1 MSTIEQRRYSG
12 SGRRFFYSGGVLVSE
27 YVGESTPE
35 TDAWVEFEGVQRST
49 KKMDSRASLIS
60 VSTKSSSSL
69 QQSLSPARSISTISS
84 ELIESQSSTPSSPQ
98 ISIRIIDT
106 EESSV
111 LEPVSESLEEEPSAE
126 SEVSYTEQVLGEF
139 ICQYEQAETMSDW
152 DRITAEFQAAVKDSS
167 LDMDNHEVVER
178 LVEARQSSYTQIK
191 GQSPIYQ
198 RKLRR
203 SKHGLEEGSEATE
216 SVSDARPE
224 AKQSP
229 AMQKK
234 LSLLQQKKSK
244 QLEDSTGSIP
254 EKPELVSIEAGMK
267 VEAELDRLESPR
279 DSLLYAMGRV
289 DAIAHSLGT
298 YEAMQKWIKNF
309 CCQ

>member
-1 MSTIEQRRYSG
+1 
-12 SGRRFFYSGGVLVSE
+12 
-27 YVGESTPE
+27 VGDQSTPE

-111 LEPVSESLEEEPSAE
+111 LEPVSECLEEPSAE
-126 SEVSYTEQVLGEF
+126 SEVSYAEQVLGDF

-152 DRITAEFQAAVKDSS
+152 DRITAEFQAAVKGSS
-167 LDMDNHEVVER
+167 LDMDNHEAVER

-203 SKHGLEEGSEATE
+203 SKHGLEEGSESTE
-216 SVSDARPE
+216 SVSDVRPE
-224 AKQSP
+224 ARQSP

-234 LSLLQQKKSK
+234 LSLLKQKNNK
-244 QLEDSTGSIP
+244 QLEIP

-267 VEAELDRLESPR
+267 VEAELERLESPR

-289 DAIAHSLGT
+289 DAIAHSLSS
-298 YEAMQKWIKNF
+298 YEAMQK
-309 CCQ
+309 

>member
-1 MSTIEQRRYSG
+1 
-12 SGRRFFYSGGVLVSE
+12 
-27 YVGESTPE
+27 VGDQSTPE

-49 KKMDSRASLIS
+49 KKMDSRASLMS

-111 LEPVSESLEEEPSAE
+111 LEPVSECLEEPSAE

-152 DRITAEFQAAVKDSS
+152 DRITAEFQAAVKGSS
-167 LDMDNHEVVER
+167 LDMDNHEAVER

-298 YEAMQKWIKNF
+298 YEAMQK
-309 CCQ
+309 